1 VTCPVAFCTSYYCD
15 TDPEPVMLIGLF
27 LSPLSL
33 YTDCWFQCPSNP
45 LPSSIK
51 KKKKNLDEFYARLD
65 AQTDMEIYIG
75 LRLVVLDLV
84 NHPSPVN
91 FFFDMST
98 KGRGEG
104 FELVTSIRR
113 DSQRLNYLWRP
124 IQSKLA
130 PYSGHPQNYLYN
142 FLLYD
147 LCPYT

>member
-1 VTCPVAFCTSYYCD
+1 
-15 TDPEPVMLIGLF
+15 MLIGLF

-45 LPSSIK
+45 LPSSIKK

-91 FFFDMST
+91 FFFFFFFFFDMST
-98 KGRGEG
+98 
-104 FELVTSIRR
+104 
-113 DSQRLNYLWRP
+113 
-124 IQSKLA
+124 
-130 PYSGHPQNYLYN
+130 
-142 FLLYD
+142 
-147 LCPYT
+147 